1 MVLNILQRVTSV
13 GYKQLKHIP
22 WVWDHTN
29 NICYSSYMYIWAM
42 WDRHIVKY
50 KSLCQRAL
58 LQNQSLWFSRLGD
71 VLYLIQCLQ
80 RKNGCV
86 RNLDPHIKL
95 LSLKYLKG
103 SNGFSARNNGLYC
116 SKFGKPLT
124 QWAILN
130 DNCDENTSNNTYVCT
145 HLYIDRLKL
154 CIQTL
159 STCTKLSNNGQI
171 SFTKQW
177 WRKQN
182 NTDTYFTLQ
191 GFIPIRKLSAS
202 VEIISNSVT
211 LSSQSPHSRYGW
223 EATPHYRFLPWNCDK
238 LGQYF
243 KIDSTINCRVWGN
256 KSSSLST
263 RNKSS
268 EIQGED

>member
-1 MVLNILQRVTSV
+1 MGFLHGTMV
-13 GYKQLKHIP
+13 P
-22 WVWDHTN
+22 
-29 NICYSSYMYIWAM
+29 C
-42 WDRHIVKY
+42 
-50 KSLCQRAL
+50 
-58 LQNQSLWFSRLGD
+58 
-71 VLYLIQCLQ
+71 
-80 RKNGCV
+80 
-86 RNLDPHIKL
+86 
-95 LSLKYLKG
+95 
-103 SNGFSARNNGLYC
+103 C

-145 HLYIDRLKL
+145 HLYIDKLKL

-182 NTDTYFTLQ
+182 STDTYFKLL
-191 GFIPIRKLSAS
+191 GFIPIRKLGAN

-211 LSSQSPHSRYGW
+211 LSSQSPHSIYGW

-238 LGQYF
+238 VRTMLQ
-243 KIDSTINCRVWGN
+243 DWQCH
-256 KSSSLST
+256 
-263 RNKSS
+263 
-268 EIQGED
+268 